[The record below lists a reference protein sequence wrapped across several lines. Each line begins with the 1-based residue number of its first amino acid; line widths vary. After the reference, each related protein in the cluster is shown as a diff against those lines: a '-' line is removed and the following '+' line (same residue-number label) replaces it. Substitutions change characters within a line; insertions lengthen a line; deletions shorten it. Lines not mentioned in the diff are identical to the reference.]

1 MIDASVKKTD
11 VFFHDET
18 KYEMV
23 EDLMIA
29 SDILVSDYS
38 GIIFDYCI
46 MHKPIFLWS
55 YDYEEYLAEDREMYF
70 PYEEV
75 TPGVKARDFDGLL
88 KELELFATNGEG
100 YAKEERERVK
110 NLFYCKEARG
120 IVSSRLVDLIEN
132 RAFGYKHIKENH

>member
-1 MIDASVKKTD
+1 M
-11 VFFHDET
+11 
-18 KYEMV
+18 
-23 EDLMIA
+23 
-29 SDILVSDYS
+29 
-38 GIIFDYCI
+38 
-46 MHKPIFLWS
+46 
-55 YDYEEYLAEDREMYF
+55 DREMYF

-120 IVSSRLVDLIEN
+120 IVSSRLVDLIEK